1 MADASDGLATD
12 QLGFQTAG
20 YFVEPPEVMARNLRV
35 GVRLA
40 CAALVSFF
48 GAFLFCFL
56 YLREI
61 NSHSVWRPSHVKP
74 PIGSGVAILACIVAA
89 AALTGFG
96 AYLLR
101 RRGEGAWRIAAI
113 TAQLFMLAALAVQCV
128 QWARLGF
135 GPGSG
140 AYASVFIG
148 WTGFF
153 VGVGILSAL
162 YWRQT
167 TLAGSIRHREVPA
180 EGPVVAVAGQP
191 GGEAGF
197 KARMGAEV
205 SAFAFYMY
213 FLACVEVVTF
223 VLLYIVA

>member
-1 MADASDGLATD
+1 MADATD
-12 QLGFQTAG
+12 HTGYQTAG
-20 YFVEPPEVMARNLRV
+20 YYVEPAGVLARNINV

-48 GAFLFCFL
+48 GAFLFSFL
-56 YLREI
+56 YLRQI
-61 NSHSVWRPSHVKP
+61 NAHSVWRPSAVKP
-74 PIGSGVAILACIVAA
+74 PVGSGAAILGCVVASAVLTGIAA
-89 AALTGFG
+89 AA
-96 AYLLR
+96 LR
-101 RRGEGAWRIAAI
+101 RRGEGSWRVSAA
-113 TAQLFMLAALAVQCV
+113 ASQLLALAALAIQCI

-153 VGVGILSAL
+153 AGVALLSAL
-162 YWRQT
+162 YWGQT
-167 TLAGSIRHREVPA
+167 TLSGSIRHRGQPVED
-180 EGPVVAVAGQP
+180 EVVAVAGMP
-191 GGEAGF
+191 GGEGGF
-197 KARMGAEV
+197 KARMSGEV
-205 SAFAFYMY
+205 DAFAFYWY

>member
-1 MADASDGLATD
+1 M
-12 QLGFQTAG
+12 
-20 YFVEPPEVMARNLRV
+20 
-35 GVRLA
+35 
-40 CAALVSFF
+40 
-48 GAFLFCFL
+48 
-56 YLREI
+56 
-61 NSHSVWRPSHVKP
+61 
-74 PIGSGVAILACIVAA
+74 ACIVVS
-89 AALTGFG
+89 AALTWLG

-101 RRGEGAWRIAAI
+101 TRGEGSWRIAAI
-113 TAQLFMLAALAVQCV
+113 GGHLLALAALALQCI

-153 VGVGILSAL
+153 VAVALLPAL

-167 TLAGSIRHREVPA
+167 TLAGSFRHREHPS
-180 EGPVVAVAGQP
+180 EGPIVAVAGAE
-191 GGEAGF
+191 GGESGF

-205 SAFAFYMY
+205 SSFAFYWY
-213 FLACVEVVTF
+213 FVACVEVVTF